1 MIFLIIISLLNFIS
15 DKFQDIL
22 DTINEKV
29 SYLRSSLR
37 ETGDVFPNQEMSS
50 LNTDFT
56 RFLLKQKEKQMTDST
71 DNGITLLSKQI
82 IKSF

>member
-1 MIFLIIISLLNFIS
+1 
-15 DKFQDIL
+15 
-22 DTINEKV
+22 
-29 SYLRSSLR
+29 LR

-50 LNTDFT
+50 LNTDIT

>member
-1 MIFLIIISLLNFIS
+1 MVIPLSNFIS

-29 SYLRSSLR
+29 SYLQSSLR

-50 LNTDFT
+50 LNTDIT

>member
-1 MIFLIIISLLNFIS
+1 MIIPLSNFIS

-29 SYLRSSLR
+29 SYLQSSLR

-50 LNTDFT
+50 LNTDIT

>member
-1 MIFLIIISLLNFIS
+1 MIIPLSNFIS

-29 SYLRSSLR
+29 SYLQSSLR

>member
-37 ETGDVFPNQEMSS
+37 ETGDFFPNQEMSS